1 MAARPRRGYTSG
13 VSRPLL
19 SFVVFLTVALAILGG
34 MHAYLWL
41 RLIRDPGLP
50 DGWRRLATALLVLLA
65 LAVPAGMFAV
75 RLGSGWVARALP
87 AAAFAWLGI
96 AFVLFCAVAAIDL
109 VRLSVELAGLVGDW
123 LRRAP
128 DPPADPS
135 RRVFVARAVAG
146 GAVLAAG
153 GATALALRSA
163 TGPAEIHEVPV
174 RLERLPPALSGLV
187 VAQITDLHVG
197 PAIREREVRRVVE
210 QTNALR
216 PDVIA
221 ITGDLVDGSVRELG
235 AAVSEL
241 GRLRARHG
249 VYFVTGNHE
258 YYSGVDAWLDELRR
272 LGVRVL
278 RNERVEIGDRGAS
291 IDLAGVD
298 DWSAARA
305 GNGHGTDLQRA
316 LAGRDPDRSLVLLA
330 HQPRGIGEA
339 VKGGVELQVSGHTHG
354 GQIFPFNLLVAAAYP
369 YVKGLHTHA
378 EGDRAGQIFV
388 SRGTGYWGPPM
399 RLGAPPEIAKIV
411 LV

>member
-1 MAARPRRGYTSG
+1 M
-13 VSRPLL
+13 SRPVI
-19 SFVVFLTVALAILGG
+19 SFAVFITVALAILGG

-65 LAVPAGMFAV
+65 LSVPLGMFAV

-109 VRLSVELAGLVGDW
+109 VRLSVELAGMVGDW
-123 LRRAP
+123 VRHAP
-128 DPPADPS
+128 EPPANPA

-163 TGPAEIHEVPV
+163 TGPAEIHEVAV
-174 RLERLPPALSGLV
+174 KLERLPPALSGLV

-258 YYSGVDAWLDELRR
+258 YYSGVDAWLEELAR

-278 RNERVEIGDRGAS
+278 RNERVAHRRPGRVDF
-291 IDLAGVD
+291 DLAGVD
-298 DWSAARA
+298 DWSAGHA
-305 GNGHGTDLQRA
+305 GNGHGLDLERA

-330 HQPRGIGEA
+330 HQPRGIGR
-339 VKGGVELQVSGHTHG
+339 GGPSRRR
-354 GQIFPFNLLVAAAYP
+354 AAALRAHARRADLP
-369 YVKGLHTHA
+369 VQPARGGGLSVREGAPPAPRGRPGRSDLRLARDGLLGTAHA
-378 EGDRAGQIFV
+378 ARRAAGDREDRAGVIHA
-388 SRGTGYWGPPM
+388 R
-399 RLGAPPEIAKIV
+399 
-411 LV
+411 